1 MTMDV
6 GTLCLGVLN
15 FGDTTGYG
23 IRRAVGDW
31 FRHFGTAS
39 LGAIYP
45 ALAKLTARG
54 AVEVIG
60 ARDAP
65 LEKRVF
71 RITAAGRAQLAAAA
85 GACDGTETI
94 RSPFLAG
101 MFFAHLLGM
110 DDVHRLVDQRIAGL
124 RGEQR
129 RLRGLP
135 AEAMTEGQ
143 RFTIRY
149 SQAVIGAA
157 IQFLEREGRAIVTAI
172 ERETPADN
180 Q

>member
-1 MTMDV
+1 MNV
-6 GTLCLGVLN
+6 AALCLGVLS
-15 FGDTTGYG
+15 FGDTSGYG
-23 IRRAVGDW
+23 IRRAVEEW
-31 FRHFGTAS
+31 FQHFGQAS

-54 AVEVIG
+54 AIEVIG
-60 ARDAP
+60 APDAP
-65 LEKRVF
+65 LEKRDF
-71 RITAAGRAQLAAAA
+71 RITEIGRAELAAAA
-85 GACDGTETI
+85 MATDGGETI

-101 MFFAHLLGM
+101 MFFAHLLEM
-110 DDVHRLVDQRIAGL
+110 DDVRRLMSERLAGL

-135 AEAMTEGQ
+135 ADSMTEGQ

-149 SQAVIGAA
+149 SLTVLAAA
-157 IQFLEREGRAIVTAI
+157 IDFLEHEGQAIVTSI
-172 ERETPADN
+172 DRSTRVRD

>member
-1 MTMDV
+1 MDV
-6 GTLCLGVLN
+6 GTLCLGVLS

-31 FRHFGTAS
+31 FKHFGQAS

-54 AVEVIG
+54 SIEVIG
-60 ARDAP
+60 APDAP
-65 LEKRVF
+65 LEKRTF
-71 RITAAGRAQLAAAA
+71 RITDRGRDELAQAAA
-85 GACDGTETI
+85 ACDGTETV
-94 RSPFLAG
+94 RSPFLSG
-101 MFFAHLLGM
+101 MFFAHLIAM
-110 DDVHRLVDQRIAGL
+110 DDVHRLVDERIAGL

-149 SQAVIGAA
+149 SQAVITAA
-157 IQFLEREGRAIVTAI
+157 INFLEREGRAIVTAI
-172 ERETPADN
+172 ERENPPLD

>member
-1 MTMDV
+1 MDV
-6 GTLCLGVLN
+6 GTLCLGVLS
-15 FGDTTGYG
+15 FGDTSGYG

-31 FRHFGTAS
+31 FKHFGQAS

-54 AVEVIG
+54 AIEVIG
-60 ARDAP
+60 APDAP

-71 RITAAGRAQLAAAA
+71 RITQRGRDELAAAA
-85 GACDGTETI
+85 AACDGSEVV

-101 MFFAHLLGM
+101 MFFAHLLEM
-110 DDVHRLVDQRIAGL
+110 DDVHRLADERIAGL

-135 AEAMTEGQ
+135 AETMTEGQ

-157 IQFLEREGRAIVTAI
+157 IQFLEREGRAIVNAI
-172 ERETPADN
+172 GRDISEK
-180 Q
+180 

>member
-1 MTMDV
+1 MDV
-6 GTLCLGVLN
+6 GTLCLGVLS
-15 FGDTTGYG
+15 FGDTSGYG
-23 IRRAVGDW
+23 IRKAVEDW
-31 FRHFGTAS
+31 FRHFGQAS

-45 ALAKLTARG
+45 ALAKLTAKG

-60 ARDAP
+60 APDAP

-71 RITAAGRAQLAAAA
+71 RITEAGRRRLADAAAA
-85 GACDGTETI
+85 CDGSETV

-101 MFFAHLLGM
+101 MFFAHLLSM
-110 DDVHRLVDQRIAGL
+110 DDVHRLVDERVAGL

-149 SQAVIGAA
+149 SQAVIAAA
-157 IQFLEREGRAIVTAI
+157 INFLEHEGRAIVNAI
-172 ERETPADN
+172 ERENLPTE

>member
-1 MTMDV
+1 MDV
-6 GTLCLGVLN
+6 GTLCLGVLS

-31 FRHFGTAS
+31 FRHFGHAS

-54 AVEVIG
+54 AIEVIG
-60 ARDAP
+60 APDAP

-71 RITAAGRAQLAAAA
+71 RITELGRTQLAAAA
-85 GACDGTETI
+85 AACDGTETV

-101 MFFAHLLGM
+101 MFFAHLMGM
-110 DDVHRLVDQRIAGL
+110 DDVHRLVDERLAGL

-135 AEAMTEGQ
+135 TESMTEGQ
-143 RFTIRY
+143 RFTVRY
-149 SQAVIGAA
+149 SQAVIAAA
-157 IQFLEREGRAIVTAI
+157 IHFLEREGRAIVTAI
-172 ERETPADN
+172 DRDRPR
-180 Q
+180 

>member
-1 MTMDV
+1 MDV
-6 GTLCLGVLN
+6 GALCLGVLS
-15 FGDTTGYG
+15 FGDTSGYG
-23 IRRAVGDW
+23 IRRAVEDW
-31 FRHFGTAS
+31 FQHFGHAS

-71 RITAAGRAQLAAAA
+71 RITETGRSELAKAAAD
-85 GACDGTETI
+85 CDGSETP
-94 RSPFLAG
+94 RSPFLSA
-101 MFFAHLLGM
+101 MFFAHLLQM
-110 DDVHRLVDQRIAGL
+110 DDVHRLVDERLAWL

-135 AEAMTEGQ
+135 ADTMTEGQ

-149 SQAVIGAA
+149 SMAVITAA
-157 IQFLEREGRAIVTAI
+157 IGFLEREGRAIVNAI
-172 ERETPADN
+172 EREPR
-180 Q
+180 

>member
-1 MTMDV
+1 MDV
-6 GTLCLGVLN
+6 GALCLGVLS
-15 FGDTTGYG
+15 FGDTSGYG
-23 IRRAVGDW
+23 IRRAVEDW
-31 FRHFGTAS
+31 FRHFGHAS

-71 RITAAGRAQLAAAA
+71 RITEVGRSELAKAAA
-85 GACDGTETI
+85 GCEGGETP
-94 RSPFLAG
+94 RSPFLAA
-101 MFFAHLLGM
+101 MFFAHLLQM
-110 DDVHRLVDQRIAGL
+110 DDVHRLVDERLAWL

-135 AEAMTEGQ
+135 ADTMTEGQ

-149 SQAVIGAA
+149 SLAVITAA
-157 IQFLEREGRAIVTAI
+157 IGFVEREGRAIVNAI
-172 ERETPADN
+172 EHEPR
-180 Q
+180 

>member
-1 MTMDV
+1 MDV
-6 GTLCLGVLN
+6 GTLCLGVLS

-23 IRRAVGDW
+23 IRKAVADW
-31 FRHFGTAS
+31 FKHFGQAS

-54 AVEVIG
+54 AIEVIG
-60 ARDAP
+60 APDAP

-71 RITAAGRAQLAAAA
+71 RITARGRDELAAAA
-85 GACDGTETI
+85 AACDGSESV

-110 DDVHRLVDQRIAGL
+110 DDVHRLFDERIAGL

-135 AEAMTEGQ
+135 AETMTEGQ

-157 IQFLEREGRAIVTAI
+157 IQFLEREGRAIVNAI
-172 ERETPADN
+172 ERDIRS
-180 Q
+180 

>member
-1 MTMDV
+1 MDV
-6 GTLCLGVLN
+6 GTLCLGVLS
-15 FGDTTGYG
+15 FGDTSGYG
-23 IRRAVGDW
+23 IRKAVEDW
-31 FRHFGTAS
+31 FRHFGQAS

-45 ALAKLTARG
+45 ALAKLTAGG
-54 AVEVIG
+54 AIEVIG
-60 ARDAP
+60 APDAP

-71 RITAAGRAQLAAAA
+71 RITPAGRQRLAAAA
-85 GACDGTETI
+85 AACDGSETV

-101 MFFAHLLGM
+101 MFFAHLLTM
-110 DDVHRLVDQRIAGL
+110 DDVHRLVDERIAGL

-149 SQAVIGAA
+149 SQAVIAAA
-157 IQFLEREGRAIVTAI
+157 INFLEHEGRAIVTAI
-172 ERETPADN
+172 ERENLSSN